1 MKISNGFFVLY
12 LSFGLILFACGGG
25 SSGGGGGG
33 SGGGSA
39 GGGGGG
45 GGTASSN
52 STIRVSVSSIGIQGN
67 SASSAPSISSDGRY
81 IAFESTANN
90 IVAGDTNGV
99 TDIFV
104 YDRNNETATRVSVDS
119 SGNGVSGASSAPS
132 ICSDGRYVAFESI
145 ATNLT
150 ADDTNGAIK
159 DIFVRDRNT
168 SETTRVSVSYNG
180 DPVNSASSAPS
191 ISSDGRYVAFESI
204 ATSLTADDTN
214 GAIKDIFVRDRN
226 TSETTRVS
234 VSFNGGP
241 VNSASSAPSIS
252 SDGRYVA
259 FESLANNLVTGDAN
273 GVKDIFVYD
282 RNTGTTTLVSVDSS
296 GIQGNG
302 ISSAPF
308 ISSDGVFVVFESLA
322 NNLVT
327 GDANGVKDIFV
338 YDRNTGTTTLV
349 SVDSSG
355 IQGNGI
361 SSAPSISSDGVFVV
375 FESLANNLVTG
386 DANGVKDIFVYDR
399 NTGTTIR
406 VSVDSSGIQGNGSS
420 SVPSVSSDGKHVTF
434 ESIAT
439 NLVTDDTNG
448 LTDIFVNGP

>member
-1 MKISNGFFVLY
+1 
-12 LSFGLILFACGGG
+12 
-25 SSGGGGGG
+25 
-33 SGGGSA
+33 
-39 GGGGGG
+39 
-45 GGTASSN
+45 
-52 STIRVSVSSIGIQGN
+52 
-67 SASSAPSISSDGRY
+67 
-81 IAFESTANN
+81 
-90 IVAGDTNGV
+90 
-99 TDIFV
+99 
-104 YDRNNETATRVSVDS
+104 
-119 SGNGVSGASSAPS
+119 
-132 ICSDGRYVAFESI
+132 VAFESV

-168 SETTRVSVSYNG
+168 NETTRVSVSYNG

-191 ISSDGRYVAFESI
+191 ISSDGSYVAFEST
-204 ATSLTADDTN
+204 ATNLTADDTN

-226 TSETTRVS
+226 TNETTRVS
-234 VSFNGGP
+234 VSYNGDP
-241 VNSASSAPSIS
+241 VNGASSAPSIS

-259 FESLANNLVTGDAN
+259 FESLANNLVTGDTN

-296 GIQGNG
+296 GLQGNG
-302 ISSAPF
+302 ISSAPS
-308 ISSDGVFVVFESLA
+308 ISSDGGFVVFESLA

-355 IQGNGI
+355 LQGNGI
-361 SSAPSISSDGVFVV
+361 SSAPSISSDGRFVV

-386 DANGVKDIFVYDR
+386 DTKGVKDIFVYDR

-406 VSVDSSGIQGNGSS
+406 VSVDSSGFQGDGAS

-448 LTDIFVNGP
+448 LRDIFVNGP